1 MNTMTFASRQRG
13 ASLLEVLI
21 AVLVL
26 AIGMLGMA
34 ALQAVTIK
42 NSNSASARSLGVIQ
56 VYSLFDTLRLNRAAA
71 TNGVYNIGW
80 TCNTTSTPP
89 EGSDADYS
97 VFNGWLAQAGAELG
111 DSEACGMI
119 NCGPAACTVGLRWK
133 DELATGG
140 DVEVPFNVVVESRL

>member
-56 VYSLFDTLRLNRAAA
+56 VYS
-71 TNGVYNIGW
+71 
-80 TCNTTSTPP
+80 
-89 EGSDADYS
+89 
-97 VFNGWLAQAGAELG
+97 
-111 DSEACGMI
+111 
-119 NCGPAACTVGLRWK
+119 
-133 DELATGG
+133 
-140 DVEVPFNVVVESRL
+140 